1 LKIFAVSSVIKPTF
15 EIQILLLM
23 LRLLLTCLTFFLIV
37 HQSRAQ
43 GSFTPPTKVGI
54 VYNQERTFNF
64 RVSTGKSM
72 SIGVEF
78 GKLRTYNK
86 TKTWSLYL
94 GELKHPKEQR
104 QSADPRASRAFRP
117 FVYGKQNSL
126 FVLRAGWGAKRY
138 FSEKAKQKG
147 VAIGMS
153 YSIGPSLGILKPYYL
168 ALAHEGDINTAYR
181 VIHQKYFE
189 GNAHIF
195 LDNTRILGASPFT
208 RGIGESSFLPGGNA
222 TIAYHMDWGAFDEMV
237 KALEIG
243 LMVDVFSKKAP
254 IFVSSEQNKR
264 VFINFF
270 INFQFGKRK

>member
-1 LKIFAVSSVIKPTF
+1 MPMSRLV
-15 EIQILLLM
+15 LL
-23 LRLLLTCLTFFLIV
+23 CLPFVLATL
-37 HQSRAQ
+37 HLSAQ
-43 GSFTPPTKVGI
+43 GSFAPQTNVGI

-64 RVSTGKSM
+64 RIATNRSLVM
-72 SIGVEF
+72 GVEF

-86 TKTWSLYL
+86 TKTWGVSL

-117 FVYGKQNSL
+117 YVYGKQNSL

-153 YSIGPSLGILKPYYL
+153 YSIGPSIGLLKPYYL
-168 ALAHEGDINTAYR
+168 ALAHEGDNNTAYR
-181 VIHQKYFE
+181 VLHQKYGE
-189 GNAHIF
+189 NNAQIF
-195 LDNTRILGASPFT
+195 LDNTRILGASNFT
-208 RGIGESSFLPGGNA
+208 RGISETSFLLGGNA
-222 TIAYHMDWGAFDEMV
+222 AIAYHMDWGAFDEMV

-254 IFVSSEQNKR
+254 IFVSPEQNR
-264 VFINFF
+264 QVFLNFF
-270 INFQFGKRK
+270 VNVQFGKRK